1 MPFEPSLFVSIIY
14 NMERGI
20 MMAVHSLFIGL
31 FSYAVMAYLLRQA
44 KSVAE
49 DRSVLIGGIALV
61 YMVLFGHGL
70 PTRINSNIL

>member
-1 MPFEPSLFVSIIY
+1 
-14 NMERGI
+14 MERGI
-20 MMAVHSLFIGL
+20 MMAVHSLLIGL
-31 FSYAVMAYLLRQA
+31 FSYAIMAYLLRQA

-70 PTRINSNIL
+70 PTRINSNILP

>member
-1 MPFEPSLFVSIIY
+1 
-14 NMERGI
+14 MERGI
-20 MMAVHSLFIGL
+20 LMAVHSLFIGL